1 MCITWSHL
9 WPHSV
14 AILKIK
20 TSRPWEKPVHNQS
33 GENNHPSSNIRLH
46 STKKTCTSSEFYSFF
61 WINHSSLS
69 HFFFLCFFTPTP
81 VLQCRHIFFSL
92 YTLKSKNIDRMIA
105 TDRRWKKFWR
115 WDFRFCNAH
124 VIHLEMVTV
133 PVNYNGR
140 NWIIALRTGSSFH
153 ADVNHLLL
161 SCLPLYSLFFF
172 ATGCSWNTSV
182 SAFIKWNIVPNT
194 FFAPHKLLDYSQFG
208 HHTRY
213 LHVLQLVII
222 PHFPL
227 FPNDNYYFGSRT
239 PCGFYSVN
247 LMDYVCQFNSSQ
259 IFAQTLYAHF
269 THCDQLGIYFL
280 AAVET
285 NRRFGTRRWWTT
297 GKIKVRFF
305 FFQSKYSKATFLALF
320 LFSSIF

>member
-1 MCITWSHL
+1 MKWLRYQSIITVVIELLHFVLVLPSML
-9 WPHSV
+9 MSITCCSAAFHS
-14 AILKIK
+14 
-20 TSRPWEKPVHNQS
+20 
-33 GENNHPSSNIRLH
+33 IR
-46 STKKTCTSSEFYSFF
+46 F
-61 WINHSSLS
+61 
-69 HFFFLCFFTPTP
+69 
-81 VLQCRHIFFSL
+81 
-92 YTLKSKNIDRMIA
+92 
-105 TDRRWKKFWR
+105 
-115 WDFRFCNAH
+115 
-124 VIHLEMVTV
+124 
-133 PVNYNGR
+133 
-140 NWIIALRTGSSFH
+140 
-153 ADVNHLLL
+153 
-161 SCLPLYSLFFF
+161 FFF

-182 SAFIKWNIVPNT
+182 SAFIEWNIVPNT

-320 LFSSIF
+320 IFFSIF